1 MHTGPPFIDPYPERA
16 LPQALTAVRGA
27 GSRLRKRPCYSAA
40 HDQDIGLGFTILVLV
55 IASAIRTAGQE
66 PAGASVGPTDTLVYV
81 GTYTGGKTNSQ
92 GIYAFK
98 MARGSTALL
107 PLGLA
112 AETVSPSFIE
122 IDPARGLL
130 FAVNEVD
137 EYDGKPTGSVSAFSL
152 DRKTGKL
159 SLINRQPTQGKAPC
173 HLALDKSGRVL
184 VVANYT
190 SGTVTMLPVAA
201 DGRLGAPTAVIQ
213 HTGSSVNA
221 KRQSGP
227 HAHCTTFD
235 PAHRLLFACDLGLD
249 KVMIYEPDAAK
260 GTLTAHSPAFA
271 AVPPGS
277 GPRHM
282 EFRPDGRFAYVLNE
296 MTSTVTAFA
305 YDAKAG
311 ALTERQT
318 VSALPASFSGSNSGA
333 EIAVHPSGKFVYS
346 SNRGHNSVALFRVDA
361 AKGRLRSW
369 RRGRPVAARRATS
382 PSTRR
387 PLSVRRES
395 GLGTL
400 LVFTIVRPPDC

>member
-1 MHTGPPFIDPYPERA
+1 MIKTS
-16 LPQALTAVRGA
+16 TV
-27 GSRLRKRPCYSAA
+27 
-40 HDQDIGLGFTILVLV
+40 GLTILVLI

-98 MARGSTALL
+98 MARGSTALV

-112 AETVSPSFIE
+112 AETESPSFIE
-122 IDPARGLL
+122 IDAARGLL

-137 EYDGKPTGSVSAFSL
+137 EYDGKPTGSVSAFSI

-159 SLINRQPTQGKAPC
+159 TLINRQPTQGKAPC

-249 KVMIYEPDAAK
+249 KVMIYEPDAVK

-361 AKGRLRSW
+361 AKGTLTFVEARETGGSTPRNFAIEPT
-369 RRGRPVAARRATS
+369 GRYLFAANQGS
-382 PSTRR
+382 S
-387 PLSVRRES
+387 
-395 GLGTL
+395 TL
-400 LVFTIVRPPDC
+400 LVFTIDQATGLLKPAGEPVAVPTPVCVRFLAPASSR